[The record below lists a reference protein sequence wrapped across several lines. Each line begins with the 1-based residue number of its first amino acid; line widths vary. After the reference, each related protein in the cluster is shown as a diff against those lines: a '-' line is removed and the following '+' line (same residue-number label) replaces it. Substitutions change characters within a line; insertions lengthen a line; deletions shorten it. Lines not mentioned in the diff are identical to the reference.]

1 MSEETFVKIGQYQY
15 SSEAFIYKG
24 KLEAEN
30 IEVFLRDNFT
40 IDTDPMVSNAIGG
53 VKLFVKESDYENAI
67 KILSEISEVSLDDSG
82 KPIQCPHCGAQ
93 KAQLF
98 TSVTD
103 FKSLVSFIV
112 SMFFVI
118 LPFYTK
124 YRYRCENCN
133 KEFSL

>member
-93 KAQLF
+93 RTQLF

-103 FKSLVSFIV
+103 FKSLISFIV